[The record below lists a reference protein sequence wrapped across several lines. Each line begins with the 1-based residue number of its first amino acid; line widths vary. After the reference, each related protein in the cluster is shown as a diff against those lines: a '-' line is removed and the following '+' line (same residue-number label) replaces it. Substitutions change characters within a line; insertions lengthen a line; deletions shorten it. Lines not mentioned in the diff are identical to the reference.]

1 MFLPSVSTYPF
12 LDFFPFLLNRNH
24 SRHTSHIQKE
34 IIKLVNKLYRSGR
47 GNLICFQLSS
57 AIKLDVKT
65 QFNQA
70 TGGKV
75 TTGKST
81 EAWFQFICFQTSQ
94 TLEKHVAVFIACYC
108 GLVKKIFCQHAEAYV
123 IRPCAFL
130 LLTKCGLCVGHYPCS
145 AISILT

>member
-12 LDFFPFLLNRNH
+12 LVFPPFLLNRNH

-70 TGGKV
+70 TGKV
-75 TTGKST
+75 TTGKKVLKHDFNLNVSQPHKHSKSMLRSYFYCMLLCSCKKDLLPT
-81 EAWFQFICFQTSQ
+81 RRGLRNLSLRIPPVHKMWFVCRALSLQCN
-94 TLEKHVAVFIACYC
+94 L
-108 GLVKKIFCQHAEAYV
+108 
-123 IRPCAFL
+123 
-130 LLTKCGLCVGHYPCS
+130 YP
-145 AISILT
+145 